1 MFRVIPGNIF
11 FPDGHKIPTASQTGE
26 NTASRQKIYSLS
38 NETEEHI
45 HEKYVT
51 AMKHPKL
58 TLCILALLLLAG
70 ICCTPAAAW
79 HSNTDAKITPSGVLM
94 PGDTITTEI
103 TLTYLRENPTD
114 RRLYLTTDLANP
126 QWRCEIKHAEGTPL
140 TTLTS
145 SAKYYTVN
153 GFILSYNHEILV
165 TITLTG
171 TVPAG
176 TVGKELILLS
186 AEESTASEIVIS
198 SYEKKSVIGSSA
210 ATATPTPTATQTATA
225 TATSTPT
232 ATQTATPVPTA
243 TPTPK
248 PTPTVATLVVSSNP
262 SGANIFIDNNYK
274 GFTPTTQ
281 TEIAPGTH
289 VVLLKK
295 EGYLDDEQT
304 ITFEAGTTYEISFVL
319 SKEAKASEV
328 FVDLIKQYPT
338 IALIGVIIIGFGVLA
353 LLIRRKR

>member
-1 MFRVIPGNIF
+1 M
-11 FPDGHKIPTASQTGE
+11 KS
-26 NTASRQKIYSLS
+26 
-38 NETEEHI
+38 
-45 HEKYVT
+45 EK
-51 AMKHPKL
+51 L
-58 TLCILALLLLAG
+58 ILCIFALFLLAG
-70 ICCTPAAAW
+70 CCCTPAAAW

-94 PGDTITTEI
+94 PGDTITTEL
-103 TLTYLRENPTD
+103 TLTYLRDNPTD
-114 RRLYLTTDLANP
+114 RRLYLTTDLSNP

-145 SAKYYTVN
+145 SAKYYTIN

-171 TVPAG
+171 TVPSG
-176 TVGKELILLS
+176 TVGKELTLLS
-186 AEESTASEIVIS
+186 AEESTSSQIVIS
-198 SYEKKSVIGSSA
+198 TYEKKTVIGSSSVTTT
-210 ATATPTPTATQTATA
+210 ATATTTTSTQTTTPTATVTATA
-225 TATSTPT
+225 TATS
-232 ATQTATPVPTA
+232 
-243 TPTPK
+243 TPK

-262 SGANIFIDNNYK
+262 SGANVFIDNNYK

-281 TEIAPGTH
+281 TDIAPGTH

-304 ITFEAGTTYEISFVL
+304 IKFEAGTTYEISFVL

-328 FVDLIKQYPT
+328 FIDLIKQYPT
-338 IALIGVIIIGFGVLA
+338 MALIGVIIIGFGVLA